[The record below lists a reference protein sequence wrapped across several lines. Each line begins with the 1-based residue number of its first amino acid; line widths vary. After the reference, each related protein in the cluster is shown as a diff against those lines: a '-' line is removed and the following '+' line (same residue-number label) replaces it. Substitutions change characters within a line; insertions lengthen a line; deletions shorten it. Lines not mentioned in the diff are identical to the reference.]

1 MQVIN
6 ICSYFVLFVSKK
18 LTRRGN
24 QITLSVFSDSGDA
37 VIAWIGLIFKPGP
50 VKL

>member
-24 QITLSVFSDSGDA
+24 QITLSVFSYSGDA
-37 VIAWIGLIFKPGP
+37 VYSLDWAYF
-50 VKL
+50 